1 MRTAEL
7 NIGGRLALL
16 GSCVAG
22 AVVGFAVGRVLGLP
36 AAVAASAVGLI
47 PVAIVAA
54 LDRRRWRAMLAGYGW
69 GGTAAEVSEVIADL
83 ARHGVEAHVQLNGD
97 GRSASLR
104 YRHADSAVVSTV
116 LADRGVPG
124 VPHPR

>member
-1 MRTAEL
+1 MRTVEL
-7 NIGGRLALL
+7 NMGGRLALL

-22 AVVGFAVGRVLGLP
+22 GVVGFAVGRVLGLP
-36 AAVAASAVGLI
+36 GAVAASAVGLI
-47 PVAIVAA
+47 PVVVAA

-69 GGTAAEVSEVIADL
+69 GGTAAEVSEVIAVL
-83 ARHGVEAHVQLNGD
+83 ARRGVEAHVQLNGD

-104 YRHADSAVVSTV
+104 YRHADRAVVSTV